1 MAGCEHELPLRDHG
15 DHGFRLGQQCL
26 STRDADEGPVL
37 LGKANLVFGVE
48 GRHPDE
54 AAPSTSDLRHVL
66 DGGCVHAA
74 NREIE
79 VDSTEHLEPGRCL
92 AREKRQAGGRIVVIL
107 EHEAAHAVRV
117 RELRRLDTVDRAW
130 HVVRVGM
137 DVDVDGATH
146 DIRVRRRPGSLGKA
160 RCGDRGEG
168 EQNGGQGPQGG
179 RHRGL
184 SILQTPRNQARRA
197 VQTRKGTS
205 RRRPTS
211 KGRRASTT
219 MAKQPDEQRLE
230 LLQGTL
236 DMLILRT
243 LQWGPQHGHGI
254 GQAIRA
260 QSDDL
265 LKVETG
271 SLYPALHRLVK
282 RGWLKPEWGVSE
294 ANQRAKYYQL
304 TAAGK
309 AQLSR
314 ERDRW
319 AQLVDAIG
327 RVMNPAPA
335 SRE

>member
-1 MAGCEHELPLRDHG
+1 
-15 DHGFRLGQQCL
+15 
-26 STRDADEGPVL
+26 
-37 LGKANLVFGVE
+37 
-48 GRHPDE
+48 
-54 AAPSTSDLRHVL
+54 
-66 DGGCVHAA
+66 
-74 NREIE
+74 
-79 VDSTEHLEPGRCL
+79 
-92 AREKRQAGGRIVVIL
+92 
-107 EHEAAHAVRV
+107 
-117 RELRRLDTVDRAW
+117 
-130 HVVRVGM
+130 
-137 DVDVDGATH
+137 
-146 DIRVRRRPGSLGKA
+146 
-160 RCGDRGEG
+160 
-168 EQNGGQGPQGG
+168 
-179 RHRGL
+179 
-184 SILQTPRNQARRA
+184 
-197 VQTRKGTS
+197 
-205 RRRPTS
+205 
-211 KGRRASTT
+211 
-219 MAKQPDEQRLE
+219 MAKPPDQQRLE

-243 LQWGPQHGHGI
+243 LQWGTQHGHGI

-304 TAAGK
+304 TTAGK
-309 AQLSR
+309 AQLLR